1 MDILKSFHDLRVWQE
16 AHAYVLEIYKTTKQF
31 PSDEKFGLT
40 SQLRRSAVSVAS
52 NIVEGF
58 KRRGQ
63 DSVRFYTISEAS
75 LEESRYQVLL
85 SKDLKY
91 LPEEIFFNLEKRA
104 IMIAKMLYK
113 FKKTQF

>member
-1 MDILKSFHDLRVWQE
+1 MNTLKSFHDLRVWQE
-16 AHAYVLEIYKTTKQF
+16 AHKYVLKIYEISKKF
-31 PSDEKFGLT
+31 PPDEKFGLT
-40 SQLRRSAVSVAS
+40 NQLRRSAVSVAS

-63 DSVRFYTISEAS
+63 DSIRFYIMSEAS

-91 LPEEIFFNLEKRA
+91 TSQESFLDAEKQA
-104 IMIAKMLYK
+104 IIIAKMLYK